1 MRFSFL
7 GLGLYDEHTD
17 GLDLRVLEAT
27 GKPLPPP
34 QLAAEESLTYWTV
47 QHQAPLVIPDVEG
60 ENRFP
65 KAMAYLRGQDVR
77 STCSLPLTTPRRRIG
92 MMVAGDSELHV
103 YDTKDV
109 TFLSLVANQVALA
122 IDDALN
128 YTALQQSLLVER
140 ERQRSLD
147 ASDDLLRAIAT
158 VLDVRQVFPRVS
170 QIASTVLPHD
180 VLTFALVNEQGELVI
195 HAVSDGSEP
204 LFPRAKLS
212 ESVPRGDTFRIIG
225 NLATDPLPA
234 IEPAGFWEQ
243 IRAAGYRSTLWIER
257 TAGINCS
264 ACNSGRNAAP
274 RSMTDRCV
282 VGRRIADHLALAIS
296 HEQLAEASASPPKRN
311 RARTG
316 WRARVK
322 SLSDELAA
330 KIGHAC
336 VGQSA
341 EWQVVLESRQQVAAT
356 DTTVLLTGE
365 SGTGKEVVARFIHQ
379 ASRANGR
386 SLRRAQLRR
395 PAGAA
400 ARVGAVRLRARRVH
414 RRAAGQ
420 ARTD

>member
-1 MRFSFL
+1 MSESVRSPLGGVHGGAGPVELIPHPLKCGDRALPRNSLDPTPALSRQCGDGNLPSVCGMQEGQMLADRNGAPTGIHNSPASTVARYEALIRVSEALRAYHDRDTLFRSLARELRPVVRFSFL

-147 ASDDLLRAIAT
+147 ASDDLLRAM
-158 VLDVRQVFPRVS
+158 QPC
-170 QIASTVLPHD
+170 ST
-180 VLTFALVNEQGELVI
+180 
-195 HAVSDGSEP
+195 
-204 LFPRAKLS
+204 
-212 ESVPRGDTFRIIG
+212 
-225 NLATDPLPA
+225 
-234 IEPAGFWEQ
+234 
-243 IRAAGYRSTLWIER
+243 
-257 TAGINCS
+257 
-264 ACNSGRNAAP
+264 SGRCF
-274 RSMTDRCV
+274 R
-282 VGRRIADHLALAIS
+282 
-296 HEQLAEASASPPKRN
+296 
-311 RARTG
+311 
-316 WRARVK
+316 
-322 SLSDELAA
+322 
-330 KIGHAC
+330 
-336 VGQSA
+336 
-341 EWQVVLESRQQVAAT
+341 ESRRSRRRCCP
-356 DTTVLLTGE
+356 TTC
-365 SGTGKEVVARFIHQ
+365 
-379 ASRANGR
+379 
-386 SLRRAQLRR
+386 
-395 PAGAA
+395 
-400 ARVGAVRLRARRVH
+400 
-414 RRAAGQ
+414 
-420 ARTD
+420 